1 MASERKDKLVSLR
14 LPLSHYN
21 YLRSCAREKKITLSE
36 FMRTIIEKDQK
47 ESGDNEPT
55 LTEVT
60 IYLRKLTDS
69 QRGELLDKIEGSEKR
84 KMAFFINDVISREPD
99 IKGKKLCKVVSEE
112 LNLPV
117 TLDLKRRVYL
127 RLKSFRRKKKLVEGL
142 ENEY

>member
-1 MASERKDKLVSLR
+1 MISERKDKLVSLR

-21 YLRSCAREKKITLSE
+21 YLRSRAHEKNITLSA
-36 FMRTIIEKDQK
+36 FVRTIIEKNR
-47 ESGDNEPT
+47 GGTADNEPT

-60 IYLRKLTDS
+60 AYLKKLTAS
-69 QRGELLDKIEGSEKR
+69 QRDEILDKIEGSRKR
-84 KMAFFINDVISREPD
+84 KITSFINDVISREPD

-117 TLDLKRRVYL
+117 TLDLKRKVYL

-142 ENEY
+142 ESEY